1 MFSKTIIEKE
11 NGMKRIISLC
21 CVLCF
26 VIISTSCALLGIDM
40 NVQAEKEEA
49 KFDVKAAYLL
59 DYDSKVVLYEQNA
72 REHLPVAS
80 MVKLMTILLT
90 FEEID
95 AGRLS
100 LDEMITTSENAS
112 GMGGSQVFIDPH
124 VDYK

>member
-1 MFSKTIIEKE
+1 MFSKTILEKE

-59 DYDSKVVLYEQNA
+59 DYDSKVVHGQTHDN
-72 REHLPVAS
+72 S
-80 MVKLMTILLT
+80 
-90 FEEID
+90 FD
-95 AGRLS
+95 
-100 LDEMITTSENAS
+100 
-112 GMGGSQVFIDPH
+112 F
-124 VDYK
+124 

>member
-1 MFSKTIIEKE
+1 
-11 NGMKRIISLC
+11 MKRIISIC

-26 VIISTSCALLGIDM
+26 VIMATSCCLLGVGM
-40 NVQAEKEEA
+40 NVQAEKDEA
-49 KFDVKAAYLL
+49 KFDVKAAYLM

-112 GMGGSQVFIDPH
+112 GMGG
-124 VDYK
+124 